1 MPDWIVTTVNT
12 SALAGGCLFAM
23 WGIVS
28 IARFLGPRLSRFFEA
43 HVSLIESL
51 KTNLQAL
58 TSLSDRQSVQLEEHG
73 DRLVILENR
82 TEKIDEIHETV
93 QEIKHKVEGTGR
105 GRPSQFAG
113 ERPPS
118 TDPKTLEKR
127 QP

>member
-1 MPDWIVTTVNT
+1 MPDWIVTAVNT

-28 IARFLGPRLSRFFEA
+28 IAQFLGPRLSRFFEA

-58 TSLSDRQSVQLEEHG
+58 TSLSDRQSVILDEHG
-73 DRLVILENR
+73 ERLIVLENR
-82 TEKIDEIHETV
+82 TEKINEIHETV
-93 QEIKHKVEGTGR
+93 QEIKHQVQGTER
-105 GRPSQFAG
+105 GRKAPATG
-113 ERPPS
+113 VWPPPTELEARER
-118 TDPKTLEKR
+118 K

>member
-1 MPDWIVTTVNT
+1 MPDWIVTAVNT

-28 IARFLGPRLSRFFEA
+28 IARFLGPKLSLFFEA

-58 TSLSDRQSVQLEEHG
+58 TSLSDRQSVTLDEHG
-73 DRLVILENR
+73 ERLIVLESR

-93 QEIKHKVEGTGR
+93 QEIRQKVQGR
-105 GRPSQFAG
+105 DRRRG
-113 ERPPS
+113 ESPP
-118 TDPKTLEKR
+118 PEPR
-127 QP
+127 ERNQP